1 MSRWD
6 WNGYETAPRRKAEGG
21 ITAKSQRG
29 SIGETWWS
37 KRFVSVLEAFNM
49 GARLTRGRSYARSG
63 QVMDLEISPG
73 LVKAKVQGSRSTPY
87 KVEIRIPVFSETEW
101 LEAEEA
107 MAGQAIFLAQLLA
120 GEMPTDIESAFRSAK
135 LSLFPSRVQD
145 LETDC
150 SCPDWANPCKHI
162 AATYYILAEAFDQ
175 DPFLLFQWRGRG
187 REKLQDRLARF
198 REAEIPEPTS
208 VVAEAILEPIG
219 VEGFWIAGAIPRSRP
234 TQDARCDVLV
244 RQLGPSPVKLMGR
257 EFGNLLEELVRTAAQ
272 EALALLE
279 SRGFP

>member
-6 WNGYETAPRRKAEGG
+6 WNGYDAAPRRKAEGG
-21 ITAKSQRG
+21 IKAKSQRG
-29 SIGETWWS
+29 SIGENWWS

-63 QVMDLEISPG
+63 QVMGLEVSPG

-120 GEMPTDIESAFRSAK
+120 GEMPKDIESAFRTAK
-135 LSLFPSRVQD
+135 LSLFPTRVKD

-187 REKLQDRLARF
+187 RGKLQDRLARF

-208 VVAEAILEPIG
+208 LVAEAILEPVG

-234 TQDARCDVLV
+234 TQDTRCDVLV

-272 EALALLE
+272 EAMALLE
-279 SRGFP
+279 SS

>member
-21 ITAKSQRG
+21 IKAKSQRG

-63 QVMDLEISPG
+63 QVMGLEISPG

-87 KVEIRIPVFSETEW
+87 KVAIRIPVFSEAEW
-101 LEAEEA
+101 LEAEEG
-107 MAGQAIFLAQLLA
+107 MAAQAIFLAQLLA

-175 DPFLLFQWRGRG
+175 DPFLLFQWRGRS

-198 REAEIPEPTS
+198 REAEILESMP
-208 VVAEAILEPIG
+208 VAAEDSLEPIG

-234 TQDARCDVLV
+234 TQNTRCDFLV

-257 EFGNLLEELVRTAAQ
+257 DFGDLLEELVRTASQ
-272 EALALLE
+272 EAVSLLE
-279 SRGFP
+279 SS